1 MAHGKPEAGNTE
13 AHLLRPVGDVRPE
26 LADVVVVGGG
36 PAGLMAARALASEG
50 HAVVVLEEH
59 EDVGVPVHCTG
70 LLGLEAF
77 DELDIP
83 RHAIL
88 TITHAARFVA
98 ADGSA
103 VSIDA
108 ERIRAA
114 IVDRVVFDQSLADGA
129 RRAGADVRL
138 GARVRSVTIADDRVR
153 VTGETAAACVE
164 ARVCILACGASYR
177 FNRALGLGVP
187 RAFMQS
193 AQLEAEFDG
202 PETVEVYLGRKVAPG
217 GFAWTVPFT
226 RGERRFN
233 RIGLLCEDSAATRF
247 TELAASIR
255 QRYDPG
261 GPVLPTP
268 RLKILPLGPVAKTYG
283 ERLLAVGDAAGLV
296 KPTTGGG
303 IYYGLVSGQLAA
315 DVLNAALRE
324 GDLSEARLH
333 AYEELWQKRLGS
345 EIRVGLK
352 FRRLASRLNDRAID
366 AVIELARID
375 GLVPLLKQTANFN
388 WHGSSAVA
396 LLRHAEFRRILLAS
410 MWS

>member
-1 MAHGKPEAGNTE
+1 MAHGKLEAGSIE
-13 AHLLRPVGDVRPE
+13 AHALRPVGDVRPE
-26 LADVVVVGGG
+26 VADVVIVGGG

-59 EDVGVPVHCTG
+59 DEFGVPVHCTG
-70 LLGLEAF
+70 LLGLDAF

-88 TITHAARFVA
+88 ATTHAARFVA
-98 ADGSA
+98 ADGTA

-114 IVDRVVFDQSLADGA
+114 IIDRAVFDRSLAESSA
-129 RRAGADVRL
+129 HAGAELRV
-138 GARVRSVTIADDRVR
+138 GARVRSVSILPDRVR
-153 VTGETAAACVE
+153 VSGDTPAASVD

-187 RAFMQS
+187 RAYMQS
-193 AQLEAEFDG
+193 AQIEAEFDG
-202 PETVEVYLGRKVAPG
+202 PETVEVYLGRNVAPG

-226 RGERRFN
+226 RDGRRFN
-233 RIGLLCEDSAATRF
+233 RIGLLCEAAAAARF
-247 TELAASIR
+247 TTFAASIR
-255 QRYDPG
+255 QRHH
-261 GPVLPTP
+261 VAEAALPQP
-268 RLKILPLGPVAKTYG
+268 RLKVLPLGPVTKTYG

-315 DVLNAALRE
+315 EVLSGALRDD
-324 GDLSEARLH
+324 DLSDARLRS
-333 AYEELWQKRLGS
+333 YESLWQAKLGS
-345 EIRVGLK
+345 EIRIGLK
-352 FRRLASRLNDRAID
+352 FRRLASRMNDRAIN
-366 AVIELARID
+366 AVVELARID
-375 GLVPLLKQTANFN
+375 GLVPLLKQTASFN
-388 WHGSSAVA
+388 WHGNSAVA
-396 LLRHAEFRRILLAS
+396 LLRHAEFRKILLAS